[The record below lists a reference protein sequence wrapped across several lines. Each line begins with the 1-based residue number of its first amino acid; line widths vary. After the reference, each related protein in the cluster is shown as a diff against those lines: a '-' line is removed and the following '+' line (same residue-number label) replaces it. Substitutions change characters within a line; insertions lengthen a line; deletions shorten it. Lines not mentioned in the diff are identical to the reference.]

1 MSKAL
6 YLPLNIGYEEEGQE
20 GYTTA
25 SEVLDSRNAMEFMN
39 SSLSTIQT
47 FFARMVQLDPEENEL
62 FGETGREVNGFRL
75 TTEDEPP
82 GLDHDTA
89 ISIRSDHISVLG
101 IQSGK
106 ESTSDSL
113 LCMGTWDS
121 TLGKW
126 GVNGALRIDM
136 SDSNAFI
143 MESNQASIKFSQAA
157 KRIDLEN
164 TDIFSIADQASKV
177 APGANHSGL
186 TSINGE
192 LYAVDAGGTE
202 TIIIPHE
209 VGEWTPT
216 IEQSSSSFDATY
228 VIQRGDYVKI
238 GSLVQA
244 TCFIRVSGTSS
255 GSGTVSILGL
265 PFADNEDD
273 YQQVGVIGYNDVFA
287 NSCTRAWV
295 NGSKMTII
303 DGAGTPITPTQSNYS
318 GTVGAGD
325 FSLTVTYTTDS

>member
-1 MSKAL
+1 LSADEDNNNTGDARITFRIGGASGGAKA
-6 YLPLNIGYEEEGQE
+6 
-20 GYTTA
+20 
-25 SEVLDSRNAMEFMN
+25 
-39 SSLSTIQT
+39 
-47 FFARMVQLDPEENEL
+47 
-62 FGETGREVNGFRL
+62 
-75 TTEDEPP
+75 
-82 GLDHDTA
+82 
-89 ISIRSDHISVLG
+89 G
-101 IQSGK
+101 IYVDA
-106 ESTSDSL
+106 SDSDIFKIE
-113 LCMGTWDS
+113 T
-121 TLGKW
+121 T
-126 GVNGALRIDM
+126 
-136 SDSNAFI
+136 
-143 MESNQASIKFSQAA
+143 QASIKFSQAA
-157 KRIDLEN
+157 KRIDLES

-216 IEQSSSSFDATY
+216 IEQSSSSFNGSY
-228 VIQRGDYVKI
+228 SHQNGDYVKI

-244 TCFIRVSGTSS
+244 TCWIRLTGAST

-273 YQQVGVIGYNDVFA
+273 YQQVGVIGYNDIFA

-295 NGSKMTII
+295 QGSKMTII

-318 GTVGAGD
+318 GAVGTGD